1 MKSIRSIVHL
11 TLLVLM
17 TGILSSTNHETN
29 LMGNEMDGKMKIE
42 KEFFGETNDGRKV
55 DVYTLTNVNGI
66 TAKILDYG
74 GIVYE
79 LLLPDKHGQFEN
91 VSANLET
98 IPDYEADSPYFG
110 ALIGRYGNRI
120 AKGKFTLDGKEYTL
134 ATNNDM
140 NHLHGGIQ
148 GFDKVVWDVE
158 EKVTP
163 DSIGLILTYTSA
175 DMEEGYPGELD
186 CKVVYEL
193 TNENELIIDY
203 TATTDKPTP
212 VNLTNHTY
220 WNLGG
225 YDSGTILDHHMQI
238 FADHYLPVDQGLIP
252 TGQLHPLKGTPMD
265 FTEPTPIGERIDQV
279 EGGYD
284 HCYVLKNYQSD
295 EMKRCAKVKDP
306 QSGRVMEIFTT
317 EPGVQFYTG
326 NFLDGTL
333 SAGDVTYRKHA
344 AFCLETQ
351 HFPDSPNQPMFPSA
365 ILEPGDIY
373 RHTTVHKFQT
383 EN

>member
-1 MKSIRSIVHL
+1 MKTIRPIPYW
-11 TLLVLM
+11 TLMFLL
-17 TGILSSTNHETN
+17 GGFFFPANHDSN
-29 LMGNEMDGKMKIE
+29 LMGNEMDAKMTIE
-42 KEFFGETNDGRKV
+42 KEFFGETTDGRKV
-55 DVYTLTNVNGI
+55 DVYTLKNTGGV
-66 TAKILDYG
+66 TAKILTYG
-74 GIVYE
+74 GILYE
-79 LLLPDKHGQFEN
+79 LQLPDKMGQFEN

-98 IPDYEADSPYFG
+98 IPDYESDSPYFG

-134 ATNNDM
+134 ATNNDL

-148 GFDKVVWDVE
+148 GFDKVIWDVE

-163 DSIGLILTYTSA
+163 DSVGLILHYTSA
-175 DMEEGYPGELD
+175 DMEEGYPGELE
-186 CKVVYEL
+186 CRVVYEL

-203 TATTDKPTP
+203 TAATTKATP

-225 YDSGTILDHHMQI
+225 LDSGTILDHEMQI
-238 FADHYLPVDQGLIP
+238 FADHYLPVDEGLIP
-252 TGQLHPLKGTPMD
+252 TGQLHPVEETPMD
-265 FTEPTPIGERIDQV
+265 FTDPVAIGERIDEV

-306 QSGRVMEIFTT
+306 QSGRIMEIYTT

-333 SAGDVTYRKHA
+333 TAGDITYRKHA

-351 HFPDSPNQPMFPSA
+351 HFPDSPNQPMFPSV
-365 ILEPGDIY
+365 ILEPGETY
-373 RHTTVHKFQT
+373 RHTTVHKFSV
-383 EN
+383 EK